1 MHGAVI
7 YQCLTG
13 SQVMNRPA
21 KKYPLTVLRL
31 LRHIA
36 YNKPT
41 QLLLTARHYQ
51 SSCSAKN
58 CSQQYCDHWQ
68 MRHWKNQK
76 RSCQRLYS
84 ARTAINKLFLQKFL
98 FSLTQNMKEIISA
111 PKSEATTCWR
121 YINLFFHFI
130 SQNTSDIKTTWKI
143 NALRIRQINV
153 KYLRSSKLL
162 QWKKIAALG

>member
-41 QLLLTARHYQ
+41 QLLLMARHYP
-51 SSCSAKN
+51 SSCSAKTVLN
-58 CSQQYCDHWQ
+58 STVIIDKCDTDQ
-68 MRHWKNQK
+68 TK
-76 RSCQRLYS
+76 
-84 ARTAINKLFLQKFL
+84 TAVPVVNV
-98 FSLTQNMKEIISA
+98 
-111 PKSEATTCWR
+111 
-121 YINLFFHFI
+121 YILC
-130 SQNTSDIKTTWKI
+130 
-143 NALRIRQINV
+143 
-153 KYLRSSKLL
+153 
-162 QWKKIAALG
+162 G